1 MVNLRRMRFLMNRL
15 PMARFR
21 VEKAMAKATKCT
33 ATLTGMPRGGGAGS
47 QIESGMELLDAA
59 KAAYQ
64 AIQDELDAMRE
75 ELAPMI
81 AKLDKPLERT
91 VMHMRYMEGRSVRE
105 IAYGI
110 AYSEPH
116 VFEVLRHVER
126 KMRTDDEEGR
136 DG

>member
-21 VEKAMAKATKCT
+21 VEKAMAKATRCT

-47 QIESGMELLDAA
+47 QIESGMELLEAA
-59 KAAYQ
+59 KAAYN
-64 AIQDELDAMRE
+64 AIQDELTAMRE
-75 ELAPMI
+75 ELSPII
-81 AKLDKPLERT
+81 AQLERPLERT
-91 VMHMRYMEGRSVRE
+91 VMHMRYIEGRSVRE

-126 KMRTDDEEGR
+126 KMRTDDEG
-136 DG
+136 

>member
-1 MVNLRRMRFLMNRL
+1 MIDLRRMRFLMNRL

-33 ATLTGMPRGGGAGS
+33 SVLTGMPRNGGTGS
-47 QIESGMELLDAA
+47 QVENGMELLDSA
-59 KAAYQ
+59 KASYK
-64 AIQDELDAMRE
+64 AIRDELAMMRE
-75 ELAPMI
+75 ELAPVI
-81 AKLDKPLERT
+81 EGLEKPLERT

-126 KMRTDDEEGR
+126 KLMDK
-136 DG
+136 